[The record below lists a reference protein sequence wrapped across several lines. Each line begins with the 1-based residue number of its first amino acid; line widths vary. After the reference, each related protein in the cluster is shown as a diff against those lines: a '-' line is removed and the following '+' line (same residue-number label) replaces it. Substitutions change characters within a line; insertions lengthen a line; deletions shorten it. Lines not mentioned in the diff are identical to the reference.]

1 MDQIHVSNDIIQ
13 SILPAAEKTQS
24 PSHSEFSPARFLVL
38 RWLKQAALIVPAFL
52 HIMVRA
58 LYHPCH
64 IILFFADEAV

>member
-1 MDQIHVSNDIIQ
+1 
-13 SILPAAEKTQS
+13 
-24 PSHSEFSPARFLVL
+24 LVL